1 MSILNIA
8 FPAQAAFQD
17 AAVFAGTAASIA
29 RPVLRF
35 SALAAVLM
43 IFKPMLIGILRA
55 VALVVKPRRPVEER
69 TGERSLRDAM
79 ALNHLAQEYEMNHPG
94 LAAELRSIAARDC

>member
-8 FPAQAAFQD
+8 FPAQVLFQD
-17 AAVFAGTAASIA
+17 AAVFAGTAVSVA

-43 IFKPMLIGILRA
+43 VFRPMLIGILRA
-55 VALVVKPRRPVEER
+55 AALVVKPRRSLEER
-69 TGERSLRDAM
+69 NADRSLRDVL
-79 ALNHLAQEYEMNHPG
+79 ALNHLAREYEMNHPS
-94 LAAELRSIAARDC
+94 LAAELRSIAARDY